1 MARPDVRLRMSV
13 YVSAQDVVQSVTQ
26 LSHVESSLF
35 QCAGRCEVSR
45 QRKVAASA
53 LTLRTYTV
61 LHTREAGRGGWR
73 TLKTETSCKPC
84 SVGSLVSLVLARA
97 VLCVRETWR
106 DPTCGCA

>member
-53 LTLRTYTV
+53 LNAAH
-61 LHTREAGRGGWR
+61 LHSFAHQGGRSGR
-73 TLKTETSCKPC
+73 LEDFEKQRQLQN
-84 SVGSLVSLVLARA
+84 V
-97 VLCVRETWR
+97 
-106 DPTCGCA
+106 